1 VTRET
6 ARVFAR
12 YWLFQ
17 IPGQVAA
24 VAVLWLLVAWG
35 RIGEGLAWV
44 LFGFWVLKDLVMFPW
59 LRIAYEP
66 GGRPHG
72 ADALVGATGR
82 AQQDLA
88 PGETGWVR
96 VGPELWRARLAKDA
110 APVAAGAEVRVV
122 SVRDLTLRVEAA
134 PR

>member
-24 VAVLWLLVAWG
+24 VAVLLLLVRFG
-35 RIGEGLAWV
+35 RIGDGLAWA

-59 LRIAYEP
+59 LRIAYES

-72 ADALVGATGR
+72 ADALVGSEGR
-82 AQQDLA
+82 AQEALA

-96 VGPELWRARLAKDA
+96 VGPELWRARLAPGA
-110 APVAAGAEVRVV
+110 APIAAGAPVRVV
-122 SVRDLTLRVEAA
+122 SVRDLTLRVESVA
-134 PR
+134 P